1 LNKKLDFSFNLF
13 ILESEMRV
21 NTIRRKIIRFVR
33 KLELPEYVF
42 LVLVAFI
49 IGILA
54 ALGSYLF
61 IKAVEFAWH
70 KCFLYCLNFCRTS
83 SVFHILVP
91 FLLLIPAA
99 ILFLLALLFGHDIYG
114 YGFPDFLV
122 NVNLKGGVL
131 LIKRTLAKIF
141 ASVVTLGLGGSAGQ
155 EGPIAQI
162 GGIVGSGLSHFFVAS
177 EERRRTFIACGAAG
191 AIAAVFNAPIAGVFF
206 ALEIVLLGNFELTNF
221 MPVVVSSGMGTITA
235 RALFGN
241 QTAFKMPPYTF
252 VSYWELFF
260 YILLGVFLGL
270 LAYFFIRVFYG
281 IKSYFKGLPF
291 SPYLKPFIGFFIVG
305 LIGMFFPQIFGVGY
319 EEVQKVLNAQMLP
332 WMMIVLVFLK
342 IIATAITLGSGGV
355 GGMFSPAFFIGA
367 MAGGAFGAAIH
378 HFFPLITAAYP
389 AYAAVG
395 IGAFLAALTHAPV
408 TAVFLAFEMT
418 GDYYII
424 LPILFASITGLLVAY
439 AFSRDSIDTYELSQ
453 QGINLHAGH
462 ERNILA
468 SIKVKDAMTHQVV
481 VVPEDMT
488 FKEFLAFVRDKKHT
502 CFPVVNDKNELCG
515 IISFQNFREMLGKEG
530 ISEDLKVKDL
540 KTSPVVTILPED
552 TLETAMSK
560 MRYHNIERLPVTDPN
575 NPKKLTGF
583 LSQRD
588 IWAAYNKALLER
600 MGKTS

>member
-1 LNKKLDFSFNLF
+1 MITGVIRKKLLTFF
-13 ILESEMRV
+13 E
-21 NTIRRKIIRFVR
+21 
-33 KLELPEYVF
+33 KLKLPGYVF

-49 IGILA
+49 IGVFA

-61 IKAVEFAWH
+61 IKAVGTLWDNIFIP
-70 KCFLYCLNFCRTS
+70 FLNFCYS
-83 SVFHILVP
+83 SFTYYLFIP
-91 FLLLIPAA
+91 FLLLIPPA
-99 ILFLLALLFGHDIYG
+99 ILFLLAKVFGPEIYG

-122 NVNLKGGVL
+122 NVNLKGGVFI
-131 LIKRTLAKIF
+131 IKRALAKIL

-162 GGIVGSGLSHFFVAS
+162 GGVVGSAISRFFVAS
-177 EERRRTFIACGAAG
+177 EEKRRTFIACGAAG
-191 AIAAVFNAPIAGVFF
+191 AIASVFNAPIAGVFF

-241 QTAFKMPPYTF
+241 HSAFKMPTYSF
-252 VSYWELFF
+252 VSYWELIF
-260 YILLGVFLGL
+260 YILLGVFLGI

-281 IKSYFKGLPF
+281 IKAYFQKLPY
-291 SPYLKPFIGFFIVG
+291 PTYLKPFIGFFLVG
-305 LIGMFFPQIFGVGY
+305 LIGIFFPQIFGIGY
-319 EEVQKVLNAQMLP
+319 KEVEKVLNAQMLP
-332 WMMIVLVFLK
+332 WLMFVLVILK

-367 MAGGAFGAAIH
+367 MAGGAFGAVVH
-378 HFFPLITAAYP
+378 HFFPHITADYP

-395 IGAFLAALTHAPV
+395 IGAFLSALTHAPV

-418 GDYYII
+418 GNYYII

-439 AFSRDSIDTYELSQ
+439 VFSKDSIDTYELSQ

-468 SIKVKDAMTHQVV
+468 SIKVKDAMTPKVIA
-481 VVPEDMT
+481 VPEDLT

-502 CFPVVNDKNELCG
+502 CFPVINEKGELCG
-515 IISFQNFREMLGKEG
+515 IISFQNFREMLGKEDIG
-530 ISEDLKVKDL
+530 NVRVKDL
-540 KTSPVVTILPED
+540 KTFPVITIYPDD
-552 TLETAMSK
+552 TLEAAMSK
-560 MRYHNIERLPVTDPN
+560 MRYHHIERLPVVDPN
-575 NPKKLTGF
+575 NPKKLVGF

-588 IWAAYNKALLER
+588 IWSAYNKAFLEK
-600 MGKTS
+600 MGKT